1 MLLWGLGDCSEYN
14 YCSENGVCVQ
24 GLCVCNTGRTGLS
37 CETGVQ
43 CQYWDVPLGIWS
55 TEGCVA
61 SPPPSARPDGFLHCN
76 CTHLTDFGGVSFPT
90 SAEEFLDELTSIQFT
105 TFTMDECA
113 HSQHA
118 P

>member
-1 MLLWGLGDCSEYN
+1 MPDDFDFDAGEVFRDDVSDSSN
-14 YCSENGVCVQ
+14 VDRS
-24 GLCVCNTGRTGLS
+24 
-37 CETGVQ
+37 
-43 CQYWDVPLGIWS
+43 QYWDVPLGIWS